1 MKIFSNIFFLYF
13 LLIELGVSQ
22 LQYPEDG
29 SVLHYTHIMFQW
41 VQEPDV
47 SMYSLIV
54 TDQNQ
59 NTLLNIETDE
69 TIYIDKNSFTWE
81 NTYNVI
87 LRSIDDDQL
96 YNDSISFSVGQKFE
110 SADLETNILND
121 EFVQDGLILFS
132 QVSPDFR
139 MVIIDKFGNQIWNSE
154 SVYINHWNEYGQ
166 LFGMQNGRGVETNF
180 INDILWMTPL
190 GTEIDAHEIK
200 QISNGNYMGIVPE
213 YELGPI
219 PIGPWTGS
227 YQNLGYEADGVT
239 NEFTWRATNII
250 EWDGNTN
257 EEIWNWRAFEHY
269 DMNDYDSLEGRWWSP
284 LNGSSY
290 GMAYDWNH
298 VNSFDFDLSNGMVYV
313 SSRNLS
319 RITKVSYPSY
329 DLVWNIGPSSNFG
342 YGDENICTD
351 LLFSCQHHIQRLD
364 NGDLLFFDNGK
375 LSEIFLNDTYPTTRI
390 RRIRVIDDSYC
401 ENIWEYELPEELYGH
416 SWGSVQ
422 LLDNGNYFLYTHGSG
437 HQDGSICTMLEVT
450 SDKELVWQASHTIP
464 FAVWYRSYK
473 IPSIHPQAFSIN
485 LDRYHYVEMDTSA
498 ASGIIFDDNNQ
509 SLIFTIKNHSGY
521 SQPYTY
527 QLNDYN
533 GVAISII
540 DTVYVEAGEEIPIN
554 IVSDI
559 FFENNNNIELIV
571 KPLYHKWK
579 LFHKIFKTFFIPGIL
594 GNSKEVSESSF
605 SVNQNYPNP
614 FNPITTLSY
623 NLPQP
628 SSVDLTIYDIMG
640 NVVFNQKKVKQTA
653 GYHSVRWDA
662 TNINNELVSTG
673 VYLYKIQAGDFI
685 VRKKMIFLK

>member
-13 LLIELGVSQ
+13 LLIDLGIAQ
-22 LQYPEDG
+22 LEYPEDG
-29 SVLHYTHIMFQW
+29 SVLNYTHIMFQW

-47 SMYSLIV
+47 SMYSLLV

-59 NTLLNIETDE
+59 NTILNIETDE

-87 LRSIDDDQL
+87 LRSIDDNQL

-110 SADLETNILND
+110 SADLEIDILHD
-121 EFVQDGLILFS
+121 EFIQDGLILFS

-180 INDILWMTPL
+180 TNDILWMTPL

-219 PIGPWTGS
+219 PIGPWTES

-269 DMNDYDSLEGRWWSP
+269 DINDYDSLEGRWWSP

-290 GMAYDWNH
+290 GMTYDWNH
-298 VNSFDFDLSNGMVYV
+298 VNSFDFDLSNGMVYI

-364 NGDLLFFDNGK
+364 GGDLLFFDNGK
-375 LSEIFLNDTYPTTRI
+375 LSEIFLNDAYPTTRI

-437 HQDGSICTMLEVT
+437 HQDGTICTMLELT
-450 SDKELVWQASHTIP
+450 PDKELVWQASHTIP

-473 IPSIHPQAFSIN
+473 IPSIHPQAFSVN
-485 LDRYHYVEMDTSA
+485 LDRYHYVEMDTST

-533 GVAISII
+533 GVAISIL
-540 DTVYVEAGEEIPIN
+540 DTIYVDAGEEKPIN

-559 FFENNNNIELIV
+559 FFENNNSVELIV
-571 KPLYHKWK
+571 KPLYHKWR

-605 SVNQNYPNP
+605 SVNQNFPNP

-628 SSVDLTIYDIMG
+628 SSVDLTIYDIKG

-662 TNINNELVSTG
+662 TNINGELVSTG

-685 VRKKMIFLK
+685 IKKKMIFLK